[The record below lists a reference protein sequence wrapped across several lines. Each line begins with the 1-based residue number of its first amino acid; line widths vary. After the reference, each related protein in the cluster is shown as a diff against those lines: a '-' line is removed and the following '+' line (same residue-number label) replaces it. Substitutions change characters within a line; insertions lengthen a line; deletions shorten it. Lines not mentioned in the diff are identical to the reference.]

1 MTSSS
6 PLPSEETTSKQNYDS
21 PTDFFSRSSSPES
34 PSAHSAS
41 PLRGLV
47 GISERICS
55 SQDSCLIP
63 SQPSFP
69 VVSMEIKG
77 TTKALQLQPNSEQSS
92 ALCFTLYTGS
102 ISKPPGFYCRL
113 YPEATPSSKLPFLS
127 QLLHDPLTSLLP
139 LRLCPHQ
146 AARIMFS
153 KCKLNFITP
162 LSQPVQGFHI

>member
-1 MTSSS
+1 MLRRNQVTSSS
-6 PLPSEETTSKQNYDS
+6 PLPSEETTSKQNHDS

-77 TTKALQLQPNSEQSS
+77 TTTALQLWPNSEQSS
-92 ALCFTLYTGS
+92 ALCFTLHIGPSASPLGS
-102 ISKPPGFYCRL
+102 TSGCIRKLHPHPSCPFSPSCCM
-113 YPEATPSSKLPFLS
+113 TPSLPCFLS
-127 QLLHDPLTSLLP
+127 A
-139 LRLCPHQ
+139 CV
-146 AARIMFS
+146 RIKQPESCF
-153 KCKLNFITP
+153 LN
-162 LSQPVQGFHI
+162 LS